1 MKIKE
6 VRYGMSLTI
15 NTGNF
20 ENVKIHVELAGELQ
34 ENDNITDTINS
45 LKKIVRE
52 ECKEQYKSIKNKQQ

>member
-6 VRYGMSLTI
+6 VKYGMSLTI